1 VNTFKTPLAAT
12 CKGFKFSDA
21 QSYVYGVTRSLLMR
35 LHINFED
42 FASNTIA
49 EGLIPP
55 CYKTSLHRA
64 IECFL
69 NSLYSRRFFGDDSF
83 DLGGLLH
90 LDLKIF
96 QCNLS

>member
-1 VNTFKTPLAAT
+1 MNTFKTPPAAT

-21 QSYVYGVTRSLLMR
+21 QSYVYGVTRSLLIR

-42 FASNTIA
+42 FASNSTA

-64 IECFL
+64 IECFFTKF
-69 NSLYSRRFFGDDSF
+69 SVKVSGDDSF

-90 LDLKIF
+90 LELKIF
-96 QCNLS
+96 QSNLS